1 MRVDQDGSAAEL
13 RELRSHLGGAPEA
26 IPGLTS
32 MLRRRGGGLR
42 ADKSCRLEDDTDDAA
57 NVTDTSQQ

>member
-13 RELRSHLGGAPEA
+13 RELSSHPGRAPEA

-42 ADKSCRLEDDTDDAA
+42 ADKSCRLEDADDAA